1 MHNARIYARKV
12 VEWLGISVLGH
23 GILLYL
29 ATIEIFPD
37 RYVASMITTVVA
49 APAWAHWIMA
59 ALFGLLGTFLLEML
73 FWNRRVSLV
82 APLPVVTGK
91 EEINSTVSD
100 AVISTIDSPFA
111 SRWPLAQKVI
121 DYVAVSVAISPQEA
135 CLVLQRRM
143 LDGSIKAR
151 GPLNSASA
159 SEIDCEFWRFALPDK
174 EGKAVNISTLISLPW
189 FEVCANDVFAI
200 WPENRRAA
208 R

>member
-1 MHNARIYARKV
+1 
-12 VEWLGISVLGH
+12 
-23 GILLYL
+23 
-29 ATIEIFPD
+29 
-37 RYVASMITTVVA
+37 
-49 APAWAHWIMA
+49 MA
-59 ALFGLLGTFLLEML
+59 GLFGLLGTFLLEL
-73 FWNRRVSLV
+73 FWNRRVSL
-82 APLPVVTGK
+82 ALLPVVTGN

-100 AVISTIDSPFA
+100 AVISANDSPFT

-159 SEIDCEFWRFALPDK
+159 SDIDCEFWRFALPDK

-189 FEVCANDVFAI
+189 FEVRASDVLAI
-200 WPENRRAA
+200 WPENRRAT

>member
-1 MHNARIYARKV
+1 MYGRKL
-12 VEWLGISVLGH
+12 VEWLVITALGH
-23 GILLYL
+23 GIILYL

-37 RYVASMITTVVA
+37 RVVASMITTMVA

-59 ALFGLLGTFLLEML
+59 GLFGLLGTFLLEL
-73 FWNRRVSLV
+73 FWNRRVSL

-100 AVISTIDSPFA
+100 AMISANDSAFT
-111 SRWPLAQKVI
+111 SLWPLAQKVI

-159 SEIDCEFWRFALPDK
+159 SDIDCEFWRFALPDK

-189 FEVCANDVFAI
+189 FEVCARDVLAI
-200 WPENRRAA
+200 WPENRRAT